1 MDIKPEI
8 EVKIGISDTW
18 NNPRNKYGYYEKI
31 DIETINNTNVEIIIY
46 EQIEIVIDNEDIYP
60 PIFINKR
67 LLGLDTIP
75 SGSKIIS
82 EDENIYQILKHRNY
96 HLEKFHLVFKF
107 EDSIEI
113 SNSICITNKQA

>member
-82 EDENIYQILKHRNY
+82 EDENIYQILKHRNC

-113 SNSICITNKQA
+113 SNSICITNKQV